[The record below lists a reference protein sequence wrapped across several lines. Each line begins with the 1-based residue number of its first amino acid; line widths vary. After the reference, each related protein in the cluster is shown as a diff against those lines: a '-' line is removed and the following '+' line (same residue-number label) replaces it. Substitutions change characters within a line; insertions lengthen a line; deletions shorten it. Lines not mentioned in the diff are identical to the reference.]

1 MWATSSLKTAQF
13 KCNHMTGRLTSNAL
27 TVLLTKRQW
36 RIKLT
41 LAWHSGLCRTRKVS
55 QHEWTQSQRS
65 GTELFH
71 QVLRDLSPGKQIHDD
86 FLCRNTTLEQEE
98 RQYFKKKRKR
108 NYTVHDFGYNWVLG
122 LVIDFSGQKAIPCQ
136 FHFLK
141 SIYVSKFSHS
151 SFTNVTLK
159 QRLSVLLTISLLELL
174 KVQLQ
179 QIKDT
184 RVQLTGD
191 LKQVYTGIIC
201 GPLCFLSCLI

>member
-1 MWATSSLKTAQF
+1 MRVLQVKCGQHQAWKLLSLSATTW
-13 KCNHMTGRLTSNAL
+13 GRLTSNVL

-36 RIKLT
+36 MIKLT

-71 QVLRDLSPGKQIHDD
+71 QVLRDLSPGKQIHDG

-98 RQYFKKKRKR
+98 RQYFFKK
-108 NYTVHDFGYNWVLG
+108 NYTVHDFG
-122 LVIDFSGQKAIPCQ
+122 LVIDFSGQKAIPCE

-151 SFTNVTLK
+151 SFTNVTPK
-159 QRLSVLLTISLLELL
+159 QRLSVLLTVSLLELL

-191 LKQVYTGIIC
+191 LKQAYTGVIC
-201 GPLCFLSCLI
+201 APLCFLSCLI